1 MTGRLH
7 KLPQSIVITGGADG
21 IGAAIAS
28 RFSENGYAVHV
39 CDNRA
44 GPLMEML
51 GRHRN
56 MRGTVADVGDPDDVK
71 RLFGEAIDWMG
82 SIGVLVNNVGIAGPR
97 VALEDIAYPEWI
109 ETFRVNV
116 GGALTC
122 MQHAIASMKQCGG
135 GAIINIS
142 TASTRTRL
150 PMRTAYI
157 ASKFALE
164 GLTLNGAR
172 ELGRYAIRCNALL
185 PGIMNNARMDA
196 IIAARAEREGK
207 EAHEIEQ
214 EFLRYVALG
223 ERTEPEEVADA
234 VLFLASPAGARITGE
249 LISVSG
255 YMGWDE

>member
-1 MTGRLH
+1 MPLTPSHVVR
-7 KLPQSIVITGGADG
+7 SVVVTGGADG
-21 IGAAIAS
+21 IGAAIAV
-28 RFSENGYAVHV
+28 RFAKEGYSVHI

-44 GPLMEML
+44 EALTAML
-51 GRHRN
+51 REYPDIH
-56 MRGTVADVGDPDDVK
+56 GTLADVGAPEDVAS
-71 RLFGEAIDWMG
+71 LFREANAWMG
-82 SIGVLVNNVGIAGPR
+82 AIGVLVNNVGIAGPR
-97 VALEDIAYPEWI
+97 VALEEISYQDWM

-116 GGALTC
+116 GGAFTC
-122 MQHAIASMKQCGG
+122 MQHAVSSMKNSGG

-164 GLTLNGAR
+164 GLTLNAAR
-172 ELGRYAIRCNALL
+172 ELGRHGIRCNAIL

-196 IIAARAEREGK
+196 IIAARAQREGK
-207 EAHEIEQ
+207 TACEIED

-223 ERTEPEEVADA
+223 ERTQPEEVADA
-234 VLFLASPAGARITGE
+234 AFFLASPAGARITGE
-249 LISVSG
+249 LLSVSG